1 MVLTIVDV
9 TPGSSESWREVHN
22 LIIPTDPLSADDVQE
37 RLARNALTLAYAG
50 EALVGNATIR
60 PPAPADGIATV
71 IVRILPAH
79 RRQGH
84 GSEYLQAML
93 DRARELGAQGIAT
106 VVVAANNEG
115 LHFAE
120 RHGFAE
126 TERYTV
132 DDAEY
137 VHLSLS

>member
-1 MVLTIVDV
+1 MVLKIVDV
-9 TPGSSESWREVHN
+9 TPESSESWRAIHN
-22 LIIPTDPLSADDVQE
+22 LIIPSDPLSADDVQE
-37 RLARNALTLAYAG
+37 RLTRNALTLAYVG

-93 DRARELGAQGIAT
+93 DRAREPGVQGIST
-106 VVVAANNEG
+106 VVVAANSDG
-115 LHFAE
+115 LHFAQ

-132 DDAEY
+132 DETEY